1 MSRGLEAS
9 EDRLGNSTS
18 SSMITCMCWHP
29 QMKILAVARDDSSIV
44 VYSCASSSW
53 CAKLDNCPY
62 GDEITSMCFHPTEP
76 LLFAIVKGGTNPPL
90 LTIWSYA
97 PRKYMKVCEVY
108 HVHQLA
114 EGLSPT
120 AVPSLSCHPR
130 ENVIMLSFPDGRV
143 LGLSL
148 WDKYSHL
155 GRGMTSASPR
165 QVPFRAFYQGTTEE
179 TMAPLTLPLI
189 HYFTN
194 YELELKNNKPVPR
207 FMVKYR
213 GMREKWSHYL
223 IELASAVRSADNE
236 AIVVRCDGLKVSEDG
251 QDVILFMR
259 PEASEKPRKRVL
271 LPGVDDSSPDFDPDN
286 DENYLY
292 IPVEGDD
299 ERRFFIFLSAKKGCE
314 MIKNWEERDPEEELE
329 EGAEEQFYSRLL
341 YTKMPKEESC
351 QDALPLNN
359 GLWA

>member
-1 MSRGLEAS
+1 
-9 EDRLGNSTS
+9 
-18 SSMITCMCWHP
+18 
-29 QMKILAVARDDSSIV
+29 
-44 VYSCASSSW
+44 
-53 CAKLDNCPY
+53 
-62 GDEITSMCFHPTEP
+62 MCFHPTEP

-194 YELELKNNKPVPR
+194 YELELKNNKPGAALHGELPR
-207 FMVKYR
+207 HAREVVALPDR
-213 GMREKWSHYL
+213 GCLRR
-223 IELASAVRSADNE
+223 RSADNE

-271 LPGVDDSSPDFDPDN
+271 LPGVDESSPDFDPGN

-329 EGAEEQFYSRLL
+329 EARRSSSTRACC
-341 YTKMPKEESC
+341 TRRC
-351 QDALPLNN
+351 RRRRA
-359 GLWA
+359 ARTRCR

>member
-76 LLFAIVKGGTNPPL
+76 L
-90 LTIWSYA
+90 
-97 PRKYMKVCEVY
+97 
-108 HVHQLA
+108 
-114 EGLSPT
+114 
-120 AVPSLSCHPR
+120 
-130 ENVIMLSFPDGRV
+130 
-143 LGLSL
+143 
-148 WDKYSHL
+148 
-155 GRGMTSASPR
+155 
-165 QVPFRAFYQGTTEE
+165 
-179 TMAPLTLPLI
+179 
-189 HYFTN
+189 
-194 YELELKNNKPVPR
+194 
-207 FMVKYR
+207 
-213 GMREKWSHYL
+213 WSHYL

-341 YTKMPKEESC
+341 YTKRPKEESC